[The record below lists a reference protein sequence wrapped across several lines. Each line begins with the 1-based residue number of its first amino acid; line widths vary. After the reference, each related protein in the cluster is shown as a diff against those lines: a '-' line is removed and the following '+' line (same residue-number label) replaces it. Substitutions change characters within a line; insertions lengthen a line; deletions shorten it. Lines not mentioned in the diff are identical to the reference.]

1 MPELP
6 EVQHTADSLGIQI
19 AGARIARV
27 ERLDW
32 TRMVETPSPDE
43 FIRLLT
49 GRQVRGWDRRAKW
62 ILLFLDDGWTLA
74 LHLRMSG
81 SLTVHPAEAQPD
93 KHTHLALRL
102 EDGRQIFFHDP
113 RKFGRARLL
122 DSAGLAALDA
132 AHGDEP
138 LSDAFTV
145 ERLASLLRNRKRA
158 IKPLLLDQSVIA
170 GIGNIYADEALWRA
184 RIHPLRPAADLSAA
198 EVAALH
204 DGIRAALRQAL
215 ANGGSTLRD
224 YRNSYGAGGT
234 NQEHFNAYDRE
245 GRPCPRCGATI
256 IKTVV
261 AQRGTHYCPACQAIP
276 SATTNRRE

>member
-122 DSAGLAALDA
+122 DSA
-132 AHGDEP
+132 
-138 LSDAFTV
+138 
-145 ERLASLLRNRKRA
+145 
-158 IKPLLLDQSVIA
+158 
-170 GIGNIYADEALWRA
+170 
-184 RIHPLRPAADLSAA
+184 
-198 EVAALH
+198 
-204 DGIRAALRQAL
+204 
-215 ANGGSTLRD
+215 
-224 YRNSYGAGGT
+224 
-234 NQEHFNAYDRE
+234 
-245 GRPCPRCGATI
+245 
-256 IKTVV
+256 
-261 AQRGTHYCPACQAIP
+261 
-276 SATTNRRE
+276 